1 MTRPGTRAASKT
13 AAAAR
18 AVNPT
23 AMACFTGTV
32 LGYGR
37 DAVRATTHA
46 LNEHGIGVAM
56 LTYRPLPEAHRQA
69 HNFMRHRMD
78 IDEGPPGAS
87 GRTGFVRPPDIFK
100 TGVLLE
106 IEGRG

>member
-1 MTRPGTRAASKT
+1 
-13 AAAAR
+13 
-18 AVNPT
+18 
-23 AMACFTGTV
+23 
-32 LGYGR
+32 
-37 DAVRATTHA
+37 
-46 LNEHGIGVAM
+46 
-56 LTYRPLPEAHRQA
+56 
-69 HNFMRHRMD
+69 MD